1 METAVGLKNREG
13 VGAGEGV
20 DGLLIGPGDLSA
32 DLGHL
37 GDLSHP
43 EARAAIEDAVKRIQK
58 TGKAA
63 GILAPVEAEARHWLA
78 LGCLVVAVGSDLTL
92 LPRPNQQLAAK
103 FQPSK

>member
-1 METAVGLKNREG
+1 LKNLEAIAA
-13 VGAGEGV
+13 VEGV
-20 DGLLIGPGDLSA
+20 DGLFIGPGDLSA

-92 LPRPNQQLAAK
+92 LARQSEQLAAK
-103 FQPSK
+103 FKP